1 MFCVRG
7 GAFQAS
13 RALRAEHEN
22 AGLRQIAFGD
32 WERGVVAGFEASLHP
47 SPPPRSHPPGY
58 AEVPRHE
65 NRTKSHE
72 RTACRERTISFTPA
86 DASRSPVLGCDKYFV
101 TFRETFVSRR
111 AAETPE
117 GWRLRERQR
126 PSLLESSD
134 ARADSNRPPGRFRGC
149 CVFVVRAKRREAP
162 HPLHRA
168 PPSAAGADARP
179 RKSLPRHRAVRDLRP
194 ATAAGFQA

>member
-86 DASRSPVLGCDKYFV
+86 DASRSPVLGCEKYFV
-101 TFRETFVSRR
+101 SFRETFVSRR
-111 AAETPE
+111 AAEP
-117 GWRLRERQR
+117 
-126 PSLLESSD
+126 
-134 ARADSNRPPGRFRGC
+134 RGC

>member
-1 MFCVRG
+1 MKMFCVRG

-65 NRTKSHE
+65 NRTKNHE

-86 DASRSPVLGCDKYFV
+86 DASRSPVLGCEKYFV
-101 TFRETFVSRR
+101 SFRETFV
-111 AAETPE
+111 
-117 GWRLRERQR
+117 
-126 PSLLESSD
+126 
-134 ARADSNRPPGRFRGC
+134 F
-149 CVFVVRAKRREAP
+149 RAKRREAP